1 MKSVGDSITV
11 HFNRNNLFIL
21 DSKPESS
28 SFLMAMFG
36 WLYNSAMVYVGLI
49 IGSSIALLFILFDVF
64 YITKRLNNS
73 VNSSTIRFLVMSG
86 IAIIVGA
93 IYYIVEN
100 VIDII

>member
-1 MKSVGDSITV
+1 
-11 HFNRNNLFIL
+11 
-21 DSKPESS
+21 
-28 SFLMAMFG
+28 MFG